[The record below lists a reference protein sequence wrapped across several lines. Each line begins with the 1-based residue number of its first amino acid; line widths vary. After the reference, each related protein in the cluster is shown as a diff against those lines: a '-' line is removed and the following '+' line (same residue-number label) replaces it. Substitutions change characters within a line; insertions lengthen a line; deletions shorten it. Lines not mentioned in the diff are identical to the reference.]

1 MLSVFTDTSCGYC
14 QQLHKEVKFL
24 QEAGISVHYFP
35 YPRGGNRGPGYAD
48 LKKVWCADDQR
59 KAMGIAKGAEMGS
72 LASSETCDSAQ
83 YVDDGYLLGNRI
95 GVSGTPA
102 LYSSD
107 GGKFNGYV
115 PYQQLIPQLI
125 KQ

>member
-1 MLSVFTDTSCGYC
+1 
-14 QQLHKEVKFL
+14 
-24 QEAGISVHYFP
+24 
-35 YPRGGNRGPGYAD
+35 
-48 LKKVWCADDQR
+48 
-59 KAMGIAKGAEMGS
+59 
-72 LASSETCDSAQ
+72 LAQ
-83 YVDDGYLLGNRI
+83 HVDDGYLLGNRI
-95 GVSGTPA
+95 GVTGTPA